1 MNDRTDGLKMDR
13 EEITRLTQE
22 LLAAEENRTP
32 VAPLTDR
39 FPGITVADAY
49 NIQLGII
56 EARRTRGE
64 VVVGK
69 KIGLT
74 SRAMQDMFGVKDADY
89 GHVMDSAVLLEGQ
102 AVSLSGLIQP
112 RLEAEICF
120 VLKDDLK
127 GPGVTVANVLTATA
141 GVMPAFEIIDSRIK
155 DWKIK
160 IQDTIADNASNAA
173 VVLGGKL
180 TRIKD
185 LDLRLTGMVY
195 EKNGDV
201 AATGAGAA
209 VLGNPAQAVAWLANT
224 LSQYGISLKAGEFIM
239 AGALTAALPVKAGDN
254 FTATFDRLGPVS
266 VRFVV

>member
-1 MNDRTDGLKMDR
+1 MDK
-13 EEITRLTQE
+13 EEIARLSQE
-22 LLAAEENRTP
+22 LLSAEKTRIP
-32 VAPLTDR
+32 VAPLTER

-56 EARRTRGE
+56 NTKLARGD

-74 SRAMQDMFGVKDADY
+74 SRAMQEMYGVKEADY
-89 GHVMDSAVLLEGQ
+89 GHILSSSVFLEGQ
-102 AVSLSGLIQP
+102 PVSVSRLIQP

-120 VLKDDLK
+120 VLKEDLK
-127 GPGVTVANVLTATA
+127 GPGVSVANVLTATA

-185 LDLRLTGMVY
+185 LDLRLIGMVF
-195 EKNGDV
+195 EKNGDI

-224 LSQYGISLKAGEFIM
+224 LSEYGIVLKAGEFIM
-239 AGALTAALPVKAGDN
+239 SGALTAALPVKAGDN
-254 FTATFDRLGPVS
+254 FTATFDRLGTVS
-266 VRFVV
+266 VSFK

>member
-1 MNDRTDGLKMDR
+1 MNNEKIAKLS
-13 EEITRLTQE
+13 QE
-22 LLAAEENRTP
+22 LLTAEENRTP
-32 VAPLTDR
+32 VSPLTDR

-56 EARRTRGE
+56 KTKLGRGD
-64 VVVGK
+64 VIVGK

-74 SRAMQDMFGVKDADY
+74 ARAMQEMFNVKEADY
-89 GHVMDSAVLLEGQ
+89 GHLLSSGVILEGQ
-102 AVSLSGLIQP
+102 PVSVSNFIQP

-120 VLKDDLK
+120 ILKDDLK
-127 GPGVTVANVLTATA
+127 GPGVTTANVLTATA

-173 VVLGGKL
+173 VVMGGKL

-185 LDLRLTGMVY
+185 LDLRLIGMVY
-195 EKNGDV
+195 EKNGDI

-224 LSQYGISLKAGEFIM
+224 LSQYGITLKAGEFIM
-239 AGALTAALPVKAGDN
+239 AGALTAALPIKAGDN
-254 FTATFDRLGPVS
+254 FTASFDRLGGVS
-266 VRFVV
+266 VRFV

>member
-1 MNDRTDGLKMDR
+1 MDK
-13 EEITRLTQE
+13 EEIAKLSQE
-22 LLAAEENRTP
+22 LLSADKTRTP
-32 VAPLTDR
+32 VAPLTER

-56 EARRTRGE
+56 NTKLARGY

-74 SRAMQDMFGVKDADY
+74 SRAMQEMYGVKEADY
-89 GHVMDSAVLLEGQ
+89 GHILSSGVFLEGQ
-102 AVSLSGLIQP
+102 PVSVSRLIQP

-120 VLKDDLK
+120 VLKEDLK
-127 GPGVTVANVLTATA
+127 GHGVSVANVLTATA

-185 LDLRLTGMVY
+185 LDLRLIGMVF
-195 EKNGDV
+195 EKNGDI

-224 LSQYGISLKAGEFIM
+224 LSEYGITLKAGEFIM
-239 AGALTAALPVKAGDN
+239 AGALTAALPIKAGDN
-254 FTATFDRLGPVS
+254 FAATFDRLGPVS
-266 VRFVV
+266 VRFV

>member
-1 MNDRTDGLKMDR
+1 MNS
-13 EEITRLTQE
+13 EEIAGLTQE
-22 LLAAEENRTP
+22 LLSAEETRTP

-56 EARRTRGE
+56 NTKLARGD

-74 SRAMQDMFGVKDADY
+74 SRAMQEMYGVREADY
-89 GHVMDSAVLLEGQ
+89 GHILSSGVLLEGQ
-102 AVSLSGLIQP
+102 PVNTGRLIQP

-160 IQDTIADNASNAA
+160 IQDTVADNASNAA

-180 TRIKD
+180 TPIKD
-185 LDLRLTGMVY
+185 LDLRLIGMVF
-195 EKNGDV
+195 EKNGDIT
-201 AATGAGAA
+201 ATGAGAA

-224 LSQYGISLKAGEFIM
+224 LSEYGIVLKAGEFIM
-239 AGALTAALPVKAGDN
+239 SGALTAALPIKAGDN
-254 FTATFDRLGPVS
+254 FTATFDRLGTVT
-266 VRFVV
+266 VRFV

>member
-1 MNDRTDGLKMDR
+1 MVYGMNS
-13 EEITRLTQE
+13 EEITQLSQE

-32 VAPLTDR
+32 VDPLTER
-39 FPGITVADAY
+39 FPGISVADAY
-49 NIQLGII
+49 GIQLAVIKTKLG
-56 EARRTRGE
+56 RGE

-74 SRAMQDMFGVKDADY
+74 SRVMQEMYNVREADY
-89 GHVMDSAVLLEGQ
+89 GHLLNSGVLLEGQ
-102 AVSLSGLIQP
+102 PVSVNELIQP

-127 GPGVTVANVLTATA
+127 GPGITMANVLTATA
-141 GVMPAFEIIDSRIK
+141 GVMPAFEIIDSRIR

-185 LDLRLTGMVY
+185 LDLRLTGMVF
-195 EKNGDV
+195 EKNGDI

-224 LSQYGISLKAGEFIM
+224 LSQYGITLKAGEFIM
-239 AGALTAALPVKAGDN
+239 AGALTAALAIKAGDK
-254 FTATFDRLGPVS
+254 FTATFDRLGPVT
-266 VRFVV
+266 VRFV

>member
-1 MNDRTDGLKMDR
+1 MNK
-13 EEITRLTQE
+13 EEIAKLSQE
-22 LLAAEENRTP
+22 LLSAEETRIP
-32 VAPLTDR
+32 VAPLTER

-56 EARRTRGE
+56 NTKLGRGD

-74 SRAMQDMFGVKDADY
+74 SRAMQEMYGVKEADY
-89 GHVMDSAVLLEGQ
+89 GHILSSGVFLERQPVG
-102 AVSLSGLIQP
+102 VSKLIQP

-120 VLKDDLK
+120 VLKEDLK
-127 GPGVTVANVLTATA
+127 GPGVTTAKVLTATA

-160 IQDTIADNASNAA
+160 IQDTIADNASNSG
-173 VVLGGKL
+173 VILGGKL

-185 LDLRLTGMVY
+185 LDLRLIGMVF
-195 EKNGDV
+195 EKNGDI

-224 LSQYGISLKAGEFIM
+224 LSQYGIVLKAGEFIM
-239 AGALTAALPVKAGDN
+239 SGALTAALPIKAGDN
-254 FTATFDRLGPVS
+254 FLATFDRLGMVS
-266 VRFVV
+266 VRFV